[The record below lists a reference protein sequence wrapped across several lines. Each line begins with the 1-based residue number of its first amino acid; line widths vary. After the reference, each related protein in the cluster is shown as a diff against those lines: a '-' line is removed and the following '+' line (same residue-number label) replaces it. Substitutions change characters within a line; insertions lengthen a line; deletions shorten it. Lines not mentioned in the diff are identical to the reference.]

1 MDENFELPKLNK
13 KIEEKQEENEKKE
26 DKIILEEKKTL
37 KETFKRV
44 YKFLT
49 DASLNEIGK
58 FFIELLILVLIV
70 ILFKLPFDLIIEL
83 GSSIFTTLGINVTAF
98 WNILFNILYTIVG
111 IWYYLRVFKNRFWN
125 IKEKYQRK

>member
-37 KETFKRV
+37 KEAFKRV

>member
-1 MDENFELPKLNK
+1 MYENFELPKLNK
-13 KIEEKQEENEKKE
+13 KIEEKQGENEKKE

-37 KETFKRV
+37 KEAFKRV

-58 FFIELLILVLIV
+58 FFIELLILVLVV

-83 GSSIFTTLGINVTAF
+83 GLSIFATLGINATAF